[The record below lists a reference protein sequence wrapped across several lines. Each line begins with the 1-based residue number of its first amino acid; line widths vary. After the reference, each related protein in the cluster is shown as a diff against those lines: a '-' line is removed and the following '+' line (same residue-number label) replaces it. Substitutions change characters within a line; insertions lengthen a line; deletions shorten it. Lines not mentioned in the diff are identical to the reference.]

1 MGKTTVCAVL
11 AQLFERD
18 GLEVLAIDAD
28 SNPNLA
34 MALGVPSAEI
44 PQPLI
49 DMKELIQERTE
60 SQKGVVGQYFKLNP
74 DVADLPE
81 KYWHEVD
88 GIKLLVLGG
97 IEDPGGGCAC
107 PEAAF
112 LKALLTH
119 SILRRKELI
128 LVDLPAGVEFLGRAC
143 VQGIDMLVIVVE
155 PGSRSIETARNIARM
170 GTKLGIETMA
180 VVANK
185 VDSDEQFEA
194 IKKQLGED
202 LPLLGDLRYAQKVK
216 QADLQG
222 KSSFEQ
228 GSEFVQQLNKIKDM
242 IVQ

>member
-112 LKALLTH
+112 LKAMLTH

-185 VDSDEQFEA
+185 VDSDEQVEA
-194 IKKQLGED
+194 IKEQLGED
-202 LPLLGDLRYAQKVK
+202 LPLLGDLRYAQGVK

-228 GSEFVQQLNKIKDM
+228 GSKFVQQLNKIKDM
-242 IVQ
+242 IV